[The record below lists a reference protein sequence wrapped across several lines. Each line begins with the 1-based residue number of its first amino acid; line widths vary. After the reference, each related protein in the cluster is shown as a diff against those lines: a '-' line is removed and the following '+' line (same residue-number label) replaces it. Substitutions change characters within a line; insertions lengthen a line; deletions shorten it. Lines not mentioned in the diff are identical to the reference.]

1 MLDNGH
7 QTVGDDRHI
16 DLCLHRIFRSAPE
29 LLDLE
34 VLLQPL
40 EEQLYL
46 PTVPVELC
54 DQKSIQPDGVGQEH
68 ELASL
73 FLVPVPDE
81 SQPFRIVF
89 RGIVSRQYYLR
100 IRKDVL
106 RQSAFPFDS
115 LVLEVAFG
123 SDDEERFEHVDAVE
137 ALEVV
142 VAAVEDVERSRLVG
156 YHVHRLHIVNRRR
169 GDVDEGRYL
178 GLDIVHRVD
187 LDTAFGGAELCPL
200 EHAHAQVDG
209 GRVERIDVA
218 VKLEDVGD
226 PPPPRFVYHAVGEV
240 LEDAEV
246 PVLVGLG
253 QVASCGLLPETESVT
268 LLVMG
273 FQRYDQVTQALA
285 IGQLAEH
292 QDEQL
297 VPARKVLDILVTVVF
312 ADKVVEVI
320 PIQEVC

>member
-1 MLDNGH
+1 MKKYFVAALFLLMTVTTMMAQEAMPPIPVDKDVRIGKLDNGL
-7 QTVGDDRHI
+7 TYYIRHNEW
-16 DLCLHRIFRSAPE
+16 PE
-29 LLDLE
+29 
-34 VLLQPL
+34 
-40 EEQLYL
+40 
-46 PTVPVELC
+46 
-54 DQKSIQPDGVGQEH
+54 K
-68 ELASL
+68 
-73 FLVPVPDE
+73 
-81 SQPFRIVF
+81 
-89 RGIVSRQYYLR
+89 
-100 IRKDVL
+100 
-106 RQSAFPFDS
+106 
-115 LVLEVAFG
+115 VANFYI
-123 SDDEERFEHVDAVE
+123 AQ
-137 ALEVV
+137 
-142 VAAVEDVERSRLVG
+142 
-156 YHVHRLHIVNRRR
+156 
-169 GDVDEGRYL
+169 
-178 GLDIVHRVD
+178 RVD
-187 LDTAFGGAELCPL
+187 LDTAFGGAELRPL

-285 IGQLAEH
+285 IGQSAKH

-297 VPARKVLDILVTVVF
+297 VPAREVLDILVAVVF

-320 PIQEVC
+320 PIQKIC